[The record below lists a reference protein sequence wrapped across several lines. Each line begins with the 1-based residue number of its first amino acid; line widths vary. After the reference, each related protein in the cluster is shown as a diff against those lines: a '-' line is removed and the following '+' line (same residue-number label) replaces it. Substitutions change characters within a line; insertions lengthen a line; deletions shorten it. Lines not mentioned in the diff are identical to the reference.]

1 VFSRLINKF
10 KKDVADLR
18 KGTPGKRFIEHYER
32 HRQSENPQKTKWKTA
47 AFVAGGIILIV
58 VGALLSLVPGVP
70 GIILGI
76 PGIGL
81 LVARLRF
88 VAVGMDRA
96 EVFGRRVWRK
106 IRH

>member
-1 VFSRLINKF
+1 MFSRLINKF

-18 KGTPGKRFIEHYER
+18 NGTPGKRFIEHYER
-32 HRQSENPQKTKWKTA
+32 HRRYEDPQKTKWKTA
-47 AFVAGGIILIV
+47 AFVAGGIVLIV
-58 VGALLSLVPGVP
+58 VGVLLSLVPGVP

-96 EVFGRRVWRK
+96 EAFGRRIWRK
-106 IRH
+106 MRH